1 MKFLNDLVVNVLKW
15 SGVLKINNLTTGN
28 IVDFQVNSVT
38 KASVDTNGKY
48 TGTVDWANV
57 NGKPSSFDP
66 NVHTHDDRYYTET
79 ETDTLLNG
87 KAASSHTH
95 GNITNAGAIGTTANL
110 VIQTTTS
117 GVLTA
122 KTAGTTSQYLRGDG
136 SWATPPDTNTTYSEI
151 TTAEV
156 DAGTGTTLRSISGQ
170 RVKYIQDNTLRF
182 QAGTTAPTNTKLLWI
197 DTN

>member
-1 MKFLNDLVVNVLKW
+1 MKFLNDLVVDVLKW

-38 KASVDTNGKY
+38 RASVDTNGKY

-66 NVHTHDDRYYTET
+66 NVHTHDDRYYTEA
-79 ETDTLLNG
+79 ETNTLLNAR
-87 KAASSHTH
+87 AASSHTH

-110 VIQTTTS
+110 NVRTGAS
-117 GVLTA
+117 GVLEA
-122 KTAGTTSQYLRGDG
+122 MAAGTTAQYLRGDG
-136 SWATPPDTNTTYSEI
+136 AWATPPDTTYAEI
-151 TTAEV
+151 TTAEI
-156 DAGTGTTLRSISGQ
+156 DAGNGTTLRSISGQ

-182 QAGTTAPTNTKLLWI
+182 QAGTTAPTNTRLLWV